1 MSENLLKDYFKQIE
15 LVYFT
20 NYCKIE
26 HLRGEKV
33 FKSYPGQ
40 IISLVS
46 IDIVSNLQTDGL
58 KYDLNNESLD
68 SVTHGISN
76 IALKNYF
83 SVKSENSVLV
93 FQNY

>member
-1 MSENLLKDYFKQIE
+1 MLIKENYSFE
-15 LVYFT
+15 
-20 NYCKIE
+20 
-26 HLRGEKV
+26 
-33 FKSYPGQ
+33 GQ
-40 IISLVS
+40 IISLIP

-58 KYDLNNESLD
+58 KYNLHNESLE

-83 SVKSENSVLV
+83 FVKSKNSVLV